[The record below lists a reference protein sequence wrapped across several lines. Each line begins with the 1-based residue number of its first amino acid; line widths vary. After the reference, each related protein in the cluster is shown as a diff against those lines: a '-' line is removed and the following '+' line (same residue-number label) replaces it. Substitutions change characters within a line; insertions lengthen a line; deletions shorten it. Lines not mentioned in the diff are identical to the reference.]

1 MVVMTTGAIH
11 RTTIGET
18 RWSTGRG
25 LERKADITRITPLQV
40 EDILRIEI
48 TVVVPMED
56 IRTREEVLLGT
67 EMATE
72 GGITARVE
80 RRLALG
86 VAQPSTG
93 HGSVHW
99 IIAHQSAQRVV
110 IYITHKKTVT
120 GAIQHQEQQGVNQ
133 DLKPQLHIDCTNQ
146 QVGGHQALQGAREGR
161 NIGT

>member
-11 RTTIGET
+11 RTIIGET
-18 RWSTGRG
+18 RCSTGRG

-48 TVVVPMED
+48 TGVVPTED
-56 IRTREEVLLGT
+56 IRPRKEVLLGT

-86 VAQPSTG
+86 VARPNTG

-99 IIAHQSAQRVV
+99 IFAQQSAQRFATC
-110 IYITHKKTVT
+110 ITYKKTAT
-120 GAIQHQEQQGVNQ
+120 GAIQLQEQLGINQ
-133 DLKPQLHIDCTNQ
+133 DLKPQ
-146 QVGGHQALQGAREGR
+146 
-161 NIGT
+161 